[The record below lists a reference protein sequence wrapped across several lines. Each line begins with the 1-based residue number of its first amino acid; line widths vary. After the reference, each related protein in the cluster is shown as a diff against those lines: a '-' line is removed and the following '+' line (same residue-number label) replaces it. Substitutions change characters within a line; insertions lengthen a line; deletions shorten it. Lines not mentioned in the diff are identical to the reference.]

1 MKDDSTVI
9 EEFNDLV
16 NMTVSELKSW
26 IETPESKG
34 AGWQGSGGSDG
45 ETVGHNSATKIID
58 ILDRN
63 PDKAADKYGEDD
75 LAHMRKVVSYCKRHL
90 AQEGHMA
97 EEKSE
102 AELRESKSYKSL
114 KNWGHDSLKKGQ
126 GKAESKSDSKDSEK
140 RKETAK
146 EDKKEEDD
154 KEEAKESKEDKA
166 EVGEKRKAAESSH
179 ENDKD
184 GEDDT
189 DEPETK
195 KLKEDDAE
203 EADEANEEAANEKDE
218 EATPTKKRGTQSKA
232 SEK

>member
-146 EDKKEEDD
+146 EDEKEDE
-154 KEEAKESKEDKA
+154 EEAKDSKEDKA

-179 ENDKD
+179 ENGKD

-189 DEPETK
+189 DKPETK

-203 EADEANEEAANEKDE
+203 KADEANEEAANEKDE